1 MKFVE
6 GGYITVRAGEIL
18 NLLIAY
24 QEGLSPAA
32 IRVYLAGWLAADQQ
46 RFTHDPITLDKLTEL
61 TGLAHR
67 TAQDA
72 MSALKA
78 AELMTLTEGRLTFN
92 PGVIPA
98 AKPYLPDL
106 KTSPERPVPIP
117 KAILKRL
124 TREGKGSYLIGAL
137 VHLLRCLFIDQGDI
151 HNEGFVSNELITRLT
166 GLCEQVIQ
174 TARKWMIKIGL
185 LIRKSVNQTL
195 LNRFGGCY
203 EVNLNLNSEVKSGA
217 IISTVEPS
225 RSVDF
230 NPPPPSSP
238 IYINNKNQCPTRNKV
253 SNQLLSGV
261 FSKLDRIL
269 PKRKEN
275 LPHSPSLKDIQAI
288 DLQDMSRLDELYRQ
302 AVEQKWL
309 PDCESSIQNFVGAAT
324 RAMQVTGNAVKIFV
338 GIVKRGLWGYITLAQ
353 EDASREAL
361 KRYLAGNPQG
371 FGGKLYVPPPPRPP
385 AVKAVRPERV
395 VFRAGKPVNPPMKP
409 VKSSGMTRLGDL
421 VGEVMGRLCPK
432 CA

>member
-1 MKFVE
+1 MKPVK
-6 GGYITVRAGEIL
+6 GGYIAARAGEIL

-24 QEGLSPAA
+24 REGISPAA

-78 AELMTLTEGRLTFN
+78 ADLMTLTEGRLTFN

-117 KAILKRL
+117 KTILKRL
-124 TREGKGSYLIGAL
+124 TREGKGSNLIGAL

-151 HNEGFVSNELITRLT
+151 NNEGFVSDELVTRLT
-166 GLCEQVIQ
+166 GLCERTIRR
-174 TARKWMIKIGL
+174 ARNWMKEIGL
-185 LIRKSVNQTL
+185 LVEKSINACVKDIHGRL
-195 LNRFGGCY
+195 FS
-203 EVNLNLNSEVKSGA
+203 VNLNGQKASNIPSS
-217 IISTVEPS
+217 EPS
-225 RSVDF
+225 KIADLSAL
-230 NPPPPSSP
+230 PPSCP

>member
-1 MKFVE
+1 MKPVK
-6 GGYITVRAGEIL
+6 GGYIAARAGEIL

-24 QEGLSPAA
+24 REGISPAA

-78 AELMTLTEGRLTFN
+78 ADLMTLTEGRLTFN

-166 GLCEQVIQ
+166 GLCERTIRRVRNWMKEIGVLVEKNIN
-174 TARKWMIKIGL
+174 ARVKDVYGRL
-185 LIRKSVNQTL
+185 FT
-195 LNRFGGCY
+195 
-203 EVNLNLNSEVKSGA
+203 VNLNGQMD
-217 IISTVEPS
+217 STIPPLELS
-225 RSVDF
+225 NYVDLSAL
-230 NPPPPSSP
+230 PPSCP
-238 IYINNKNQCPTRNKV
+238 IHINNKNQCPTQNRV
-253 SNQLLSGV
+253 STPFLSGV
-261 FSKLDRIL
+261 FSKLDKIL
-269 PKRKEN
+269 PKPKEM
-275 LPHSPSLKDIQAI
+275 LPHSPSLKDIQVI
-288 DLQDMSRLDELYRQ
+288 DLQEMSRLEVLYRQ

-309 PDCESSIQNFVGAAT
+309 PDSEASIQNFVGAAT

-353 EDASREAL
+353 EDAGRAAL
-361 KRYLAGNPQG
+361 NRYLAGNPQG

>member
-6 GGYITVRAGEIL
+6 GGYIAARAGEIL

-24 QEGLSPAA
+24 QGGLSPAA

-46 RFTHDPITLDKLTEL
+46 RFTHDPITLDKLIGQ
-61 TGLAHR
+61 TGLSDYTVHE
-67 TAQDA
+67 A
-72 MSALKA
+72 MRELRA
-78 AELMTLTEGRLTFN
+78 AELMILTEGRLTFN

-106 KTSPERPVPIP
+106 KTRPERPVPIP
-117 KAILKRL
+117 KTLLKRL

-151 HNEGFVSNELITRLT
+151 NNEGFVSDKLITRLT
-166 GLCEQVIQ
+166 GLCERTIRRV
-174 TARKWMIKIGL
+174 RKWMKEIGL
-185 LIRKSVNQTL
+185 LVEKSINACVKGIHGRLFT
-195 LNRFGGCY
+195 
-203 EVNLNLNSEVKSGA
+203 VNLNGQTA
-217 IISTVEPS
+217 STIPSSEPS
-225 RSVDF
+225 KIADLSAL
-230 NPPPPSSP
+230 PPSCP
-238 IYINNKNQCPTRNKV
+238 LYINNKNQCSTQNRV
-253 SNQLLSGV
+253 SNPLLSGV
-261 FSKLDRIL
+261 FSKRDKIL

-288 DLQDMSRLDELYRQ
+288 DLQDMSRLEVLYRQ

-309 PDCESSIQNFVGAAT
+309 PDSEASIQNFVGAAT
-324 RAMQVTGNAVKIFV
+324 RAMQATGNAVKIFV

-353 EDASREAL
+353 EDASRAAL

-371 FGGKLYVPPPPRPP
+371 FGGKLSVPPPPK
-385 AVKAVRPERV
+385 AVKPQAVRPERV